1 MTLSY
6 DAGTF
11 TLETREGTFE
21 FVGRDI
27 VSIEGRAKKTIGK
40 FTAVI
45 HNNVGG
51 SAQKVKICRVF

>member
-21 FVGRDI
+21 FVGRDMGK
-27 VSIEGRAKKTIGK
+27 VTKTVIEDIAYQLLTIISMCA
-40 FTAVI
+40 TIYMLA
-45 HNNVGG
+45 
-51 SAQKVKICRVF
+51 

>member
-27 VSIEGRAKKTIGK
+27 VSIEGRAKKTI
-40 FTAVI
+40 
-45 HNNVGG
+45 
-51 SAQKVKICRVF
+51 VKLSYAIGR